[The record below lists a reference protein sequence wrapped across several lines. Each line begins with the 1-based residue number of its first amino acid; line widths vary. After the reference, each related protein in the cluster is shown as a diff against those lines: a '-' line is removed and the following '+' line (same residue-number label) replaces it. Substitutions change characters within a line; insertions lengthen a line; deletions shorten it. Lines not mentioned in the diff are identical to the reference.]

1 MINYILLFRMMFSGD
16 LQIKEENIDNEFVI
30 SGAPEFE
37 QIESLKE
44 EIAII

>member
-1 MINYILLFRMMFSGD
+1 MINYILLFRMFSGD
-16 LQIKEENIDNEFVI
+16 LQIKEENIDTDFVI

-44 EIAII
+44 EK